1 MLGEGRKSSS
11 PIYLTTEGNEDCS
24 CKGECDLPIFAILHL
39 KNFFKSYLF
48 GGGGEGERV
57 GEGQRVN
64 GRERIPGRLRAV
76 RAEPHVGLDPMN
88 REIMTCTEIK
98 SQMLN
103 QLRPQVPLQYRIFIL
118 FSCVTPNS
126 RACQVKDRFL
136 VPLSL
141 VCPRW
146 VSEDGR
152 SPHLSLSTSRNVP
165 TTGWFVLSSL
175 CIYVGRTCTP
185 FSFKVG
191 SCFYRSSSFLKF
203 YPKAE

>member
-48 GGGGEGERV
+48 WG
-57 GEGQRVN
+57 
-64 GRERIPGRLRAV
+64 GRERIPGRLCAA

-88 REIMTCTEIK
+88 REIMTCTQIK

-103 QLRPQVPLQYRIFIL
+103 QLSPQVPLQYRIFIL

-152 SPHLSLSTSRNVP
+152 SPISHRQLHGMCQQRGGLSFPHFASMWVEP
-165 TTGWFVLSSL
+165 AP
-175 CIYVGRTCTP
+175 P
-185 FSFKVG
+185 FPL
-191 SCFYRSSSFLKF
+191 R
-203 YPKAE
+203 